1 MRCSRAAA
9 GGELRA
15 PLCFPHMT
23 TSYTIASASEF
34 EQEIRKSRF
43 HARAI
48 PVTEVEEAVAFVEQ
62 TRYADARHHCWAW
75 RIGQRYRFFDDGEP
89 GGTAGKPILA
99 AIDAQELDQVAVL
112 VARWF
117 GGIKLGT
124 GGLMRA
130 YGGCAAECLRRATR
144 VEIVAYCRLRVNCD
158 FASAAALH
166 DQLSA
171 YSAIKLDEAF
181 HGDGAELILAVPEAR
196 REAFTATVRDL
207 TRGAARIADA

>member
-1 MRCSRAAA
+1 M
-9 GGELRA
+9 G
-15 PLCFPHMT
+15 
-23 TSYTIASASEF
+23 TSCTIASSSEF

-43 HARAI
+43 LARAV
-48 PVTEVEEAVAFVEQ
+48 PVKDVEDAMAFIEQ

-89 GGTAGKPILA
+89 GGTAGMPILA
-99 AIDAQELDQVAVL
+99 AIDGQELDQVAVL

-130 YGGCAAECLRRATR
+130 YGGCAAECLRRADR
-144 VEIVAYCRLRVNCD
+144 VEIVAYCRLSVNCD

-166 DQLSA
+166 DLLAA
-171 YSAIKLDEAF
+171 YSAIKLGETF
-181 HGDGAELILAVPEAR
+181 HGEGAELVLEVPEAR
-196 REAFTATVRDL
+196 REAFAATVRDL
-207 TRGAARIADA
+207 TRGDARIVDA